1 MRFLLSAHNL
11 GQTTS
16 DRRFERREHQRNR
29 RKGVRA
35 IVPLGAAAVRAV
47 ALALVDGTAEHGAAS
62 GCSPNSQSA
71 SLPIQI
77 ALIYEL
83 LDAHGDTAR
92 LADAL
97 RGPDLPWESH
107 LEYLRALQRR
117 GREILAQLELEVDG

>member
-1 MRFLLSAHNL
+1 M
-11 GQTTS
+11 
-16 DRRFERREHQRNR
+16 
-29 RKGVRA
+29 RA

-47 ALALVDGTAEHGAAS
+47 ALALVDGAATGTAEHGAAS

-83 LDAHGDTAR
+83 LDAHGDTTR